1 MTPVRGI
8 PRIVG
13 ARYGP
18 SVTDGGT
25 FVPEGFVAP
34 HELSMPQFRLLP
46 LAPEHNEADY
56 AAWTSSIDHIRTTPG
71 FVGGSWPHP
80 MSLDENRGD
89 LTMHAAH
96 FTVGVGFTYTVV
108 DPDDGDVIGCVYIYP
123 AADDPSVAYVR
134 SWVRASKAE
143 LDEPLARA
151 VSDWLASDAWPFPA
165 VQYEGR
171 D

>member
-1 MTPVRGI
+1 VTPVRRI

-18 SVTDGGT
+18 SVTEGGT
-25 FVPEGFVAP
+25 FVPEGFIAP
-34 HELSMPQFRLLP
+34 RHLSTPQFRLEP

-56 AAWTSSIDHIRTTPG
+56 AAWTSSMDHIQATPG
-71 FVGGSWPHP
+71 FGESDWPHP
-80 MSLDENRGD
+80 MSLDDNRGD

-96 FTVGVGFTYTVV
+96 FTLSLGFTYTVL
-108 DPDDGDVIGCVYIYP
+108 DPEDGDVIGCVYIYP
-123 AADDPSVAYVR
+123 AADDPQVASVR

-143 LDEPLARA
+143 LDEPLAQA
-151 VSDWLASDAWPFPA
+151 VGTWLASDAWPFPA
-165 VQYEGR
+165 VRYEGR